1 MGDALKSQK
10 KGLKLDVTRI
20 GYLRRTVAKIERVRV
35 WLNTY
40 AKTQRDCAWL
50 KLQKVRA
57 WLKLSAKRA
66 RWVERLGSPSGG
78 PTIHILV
85 YKLGLTQRLT
95 NFSAL
100 ITPYWLTYQTR
111 TGFGVIEMRC
121 GIRATIL

>member
-10 KGLKLDVTRI
+10 KGLKLNVTRM
-20 GYLRRTVAKIERVRV
+20 GYLRRTIAKIERVRV
-35 WLNTY
+35 WL
-40 AKTQRDCAWL
+40 
-50 KLQKVRA
+50 KLQKVRAWLKLWFKMQCISA

-66 RWVERLGSPSGG
+66 RWVERFGSPSGG
-78 PTIHILV
+78 PTVHILV
-85 YKLGLTQRLT
+85 YRLGLTQRLT

-111 TGFGVIEMRC
+111 TGFGAIEMRC

>member
-10 KGLKLDVTRI
+10 NGLKLGVTRM

-35 WLNTY
+35 
-40 AKTQRDCAWL
+40 WL

-78 PTIHILV
+78 PTVHYLV
-85 YKLGLTQRLT
+85 HKPRLTQ
-95 NFSAL
+95 
-100 ITPYWLTYQTR
+100 
-111 TGFGVIEMRC
+111 
-121 GIRATIL
+121 